1 MVMRRMNN
9 MMKAFYKFLLI
20 ALIIFNI
27 ASFSGG
33 FYPYDQTILNKD
45 FYPDNS
51 ALKYTIMSVLMLVML
66 IFVVYSFYFIWRSAD
81 ADVLLSIA

>member
-1 MVMRRMNN
+1 MMMRKMNN

-20 ALIIFNI
+20 ALIIFNV

-33 FYPYDQTILNKD
+33 FYPYDETILNKE

-66 IFVVYSFYFIWRSAD
+66 IFVVYSFYFILRSSD